1 MIPTDKEK
9 ARAEYLKK
17 FRSEGYSAR
26 SVSKNA
32 EEVAL
37 SKSQIA
43 NPAYGGSM
51 FEPGSYLPTVSSDT
65 NLGQP
70 IPSGRFI
77 DPRYPSG
84 ASEKRAAQLYGEEGF
99 YTDPAKYMEANTT
112 ELNSEQSLVDKGMSL
127 MERLFNYEDPSDLE
141 VLGVN
146 LSAVESVWDGFIKQ
160 LVGIE
165 NAKNLGLNALVSAM
179 PGGVQTYSFDDLA
192 DGNSFG
198 DIISG
203 NAGEINAPSTGQ
215 TIIAS
220 VAIEA
225 KRIREGK
232 ARAADVLL
240 MNPVTAPFI
249 LAALKAES
257 SPLQADGFDI
267 LDDEMREEAFSEGW
281 EKWTSGVTDAGLV
294 FADPLIGVGVVG
306 KVMKLGALGN
316 PGGKKF
322 GLQFGGMGDD
332 FIKDLD
338 EALPGSSGIEFV
350 DSEVARRSNPEVKVV
365 GEELVTVRGITAGE
379 AIVPSVR
386 PEITPIN
393 KPIPVELE
401 KKSPIA
407 KFIWDLFRVDEN
419 GDRVMTHAILSNDK
433 SFKLNPNKITI
444 VNQLMNSKSPAE
456 AVLVLKAMSGT
467 KGAIEQLA
475 LLAPDTANQ
484 TKLARR
490 MYANNASVWEESKKA
505 EIIASFDDQAN
516 SIRQSLGGI
525 KEQIATY
532 TRDVVE
538 TEGSNYPSGASTAGT
553 QMVPGEGTA
562 LKNLRDQENVYQ
574 QTLDEIDEL
583 KDMVENGTSVDDL
596 DASSAFYNPEKAR
609 LLFSDIMSQDDVI
622 TKEAL
627 QAITDT
633 GTMQRMFLPSK
644 NNSYSRMVMKSRER
658 TRNAAY
664 KYATEGTDILP
675 RKRFVEST
683 DGSATK
689 IRQWLPTAGSTS
701 SELFEKSGRF
711 ARNIRVWRWINAEN
725 PAGYISWKS
734 TGAIGA
740 EKEWDATL
748 DFDFFKGKPKT
759 FTRTKDEAGN
769 LLPKP
774 EVKYLGGAK
783 RKDELFAEFYAATN
797 GGDAPG
803 VLARIENDILAEMLE
818 FYGFS
823 NTPIKEI
830 TIQARKNKNAN
841 LESVSKLGYFTAR
854 EAGKDAPAIQTVAF
868 LESQMQTGTYMMNF
882 KEFEKVLQ
890 KKLASANGNTW
901 RTVINNTGNIP
912 SKATA
917 GYEIFNSLWRPAT
930 LLRLSYTQRNVFEGM
945 LRAMAYEASLAPVFW
960 PAVAAYKGISTKAG
974 KRRAKSGVR
983 QAQKAYDIESGGYKA
998 LRSEQIVAQ
1007 NRYNRISTAEKR
1019 MSENNPGEPQYVV
1032 YVKSNPDT
1040 KKFDDVPMGR
1050 SVTDNEY
1057 KGIKK
1062 QLYRNLEAAKGKAEA
1077 SLDQY
1082 ESQIYNTRFGKWR
1095 RNNLAEADVALDDK
1109 KTQRATLALPEYT
1122 RKTGTFDEADLD
1134 SLRKKYELE
1143 NAADL
1148 EIAMLEMQINALRF
1162 DPAAGM
1168 SMFADQAS
1176 RQRRIGSGSS
1186 MTPANILM
1194 GDAFTGPLSGINAS
1208 LMSAD
1213 HTITA
1218 QMSLAMNRNYNFWA
1232 DAVRQENV
1240 PITYLVNPEAY
1251 AVGITENINVASS
1264 SWIVR
1269 ELVLSDW
1276 DLDYVYREM
1285 TSTTPGKQFMVD
1297 LRLAQSNNIGANK
1310 AKYAPGEAYTRAEV
1324 DGNFEPNVDINGN
1337 VKELSLTER
1346 NALRRFTEG
1355 DNVESVRVTDP
1366 EIAQNYIM
1374 ETANII
1380 IRQFSDNPDLL
1391 ELLKQQSLKKKMNP
1405 QTVSG
1410 QPAILNR
1417 VGQADPID
1425 KNVANILNSLT
1436 RQQKENLGPT
1446 FGSGEIIETTD
1457 KVREQY
1463 RRTIKR
1469 LFQILGSI
1477 PEDYVTRGPFYN
1489 NRFKETRNM
1498 LIDSYLYRTGQK
1510 ARGKKVKPLKT
1521 KSGANVPN
1529 SIETPQF
1536 DIPSGELGRITAQ
1549 AHKQALQETREWM
1562 YTIERRTN
1570 LGKYGEWIWPFI
1582 SAQQNSMTV
1591 AGKLLYKDP
1600 ALGPAIVDIWKFPER
1615 LGVED
1620 DEGNLTLPM
1629 PSKWIQEMFDDPDIP
1644 FIGGILDEF
1653 DTITIPK
1660 NGLNVAMPESGFG
1673 IIPRPMP
1680 LVQVAASELMKQGMF
1695 STEAPEGLKSVFG
1708 EEDAKIYWGLL
1719 KDYIY
1724 GEEQGASD
1732 QFMSWNKVI
1741 PAYAQKFLY
1750 SKQELSAQYGY
1761 AYKTHMD
1768 TQILR
1773 FKGGERDEPPTIDE
1787 INKRTT
1793 NGLLF
1798 QMLGNQGIP
1807 TPFTPHPIITRPSIS
1822 GPLSAIT
1829 DYYRELQ
1836 ASDPLNASMNLSS
1849 QLGDWAVPVA
1859 MGKVNKNV
1867 GGASSTPEVISDIG
1881 TLDDLIRQST
1891 TLVGPNDLNVLGM
1904 LVNNRIPNEK
1914 YEDGSYKKQEFD
1926 SSSYN
1931 VLKSKDI
1938 AGTSAE
1944 WIEGLSP
1951 EEAAL
1956 ERERVAGWAKWR
1968 AAIDQLDAQMFS
1980 AGLTSYMQVA
1990 AKPYKDAKDR
2000 LKANMFANPD
2010 YAGWVID
2017 YQDTGGTKTQ
2027 SAIRVLDKA
2036 VQDSTFRDLLLN
2048 SNKEKLLAT
2057 MINYLDTRRLLVAA
2071 LAETGKGIN
2080 AEGNERFKI
2089 AWDAARLAFRNGNP
2103 RWAEIE
2109 SLYLSAD
2116 ADLPDVGNWQQ
2127 QLEGAVR

>member
-17 FRSEGYSAR
+17 FRSEDYSAR

-37 SKSQIA
+37 SESQIA

-51 FEPGSYLPTVSSDT
+51 FEPGSYLPRVSSDT

-70 IPSGRFI
+70 IPSGRYI
-77 DPRYPSG
+77 DPRYPSN
-84 ASEKRAAQLYGEEGF
+84 ASEKRAAQLFGEEGF
-99 YTDPAKYMEANTT
+99 YTDPAKYMEANAE
-112 ELNSEQSLVDKGMSL
+112 ELNNEQSLIDKGKSL
-127 MERLFNYEDPSDLE
+127 MSRLFDYEDDSDFE
-141 VLGVN
+141 MLGVN

-160 LVGIE
+160 VIGIE
-165 NAKNLGLNALVSAM
+165 RGTMLGINALVSAM

-198 DIISG
+198 DIITGNSG
-203 NAGEINAPSTGQ
+203 ELNVPSVGQ
-215 TIIAS
+215 TAVAS

-232 ARAADVLL
+232 ARLADVLL
-240 MNPVTAPFI
+240 MNPATAPFL

-267 LDDEMREEAFSEGW
+267 LNDEMREEAFSEGW
-281 EKWTSGVTDAGLV
+281 EKWASGITDAGMI
-294 FADPLIGVGVVG
+294 FADPLIGVGVAT

-322 GLQFGGMGDD
+322 GDQMSTAA
-332 FIKDLD
+332 D
-338 EALPGSSGIEFV
+338 EVLEIAEGIVPNSTGVEFV
-350 DSEVARRSNPEVKVV
+350 NSEVARRLNPEISMQS
-365 GEELVTVRGITAGE
+365 GDLVTVPGIAAGE
-379 AIVPSVR
+379 AVVPTVR
-386 PEITPIN
+386 PPLAPFVGDVP
-393 KPIPVELE
+393 KELD
-401 KKSPIA
+401 KNPLGKWL
-407 KFIWDLFRVDEN
+407 WDLHRVDEN
-419 GDRVMTHAILSNDK
+419 GDRVMTASILSKDK
-433 SFKLNPNKITI
+433 SLRQNTNRTTV
-444 VNQLMNSKSPAE
+444 VNLLMQSKSPAE
-456 AVLVLKAMSGT
+456 SMLIIKAMSGS
-467 KGAIEQLA
+467 KGAVDQLKVLSPA
-475 LLAPDTANQ
+475 VGEQ

-490 MYANNASVWEESKKA
+490 AFASNASVWEESKKA

-516 SIRQSLGGI
+516 NLRQTLNGV
-525 KEQIATY
+525 KEQIQDIVRGVGSEGVPVEKFNTLEALKSQ
-532 TRDVVE
+532 RDVYE
-538 TEGSNYPSGASTAGT
+538 
-553 QMVPGEGTA
+553 
-562 LKNLRDQENVYQ
+562 
-574 QTLDEIDEL
+574 QTLLEIDEL
-583 KDMVENGTSVDDL
+583 KDLVKSGDPLDQLDFTS
-596 DASSAFYNPEKAR
+596 SFYNEDKAK

-622 TKEAL
+622 TREAIE
-627 QAITDT
+627 AITDT
-633 GTMQRMFLPSK
+633 GMSQRMFLPTK
-644 NNSYSRMVMKSRER
+644 DNAYSRMVMKSRER

-664 KYATEGTDILP
+664 KYASEGTDILP
-675 RKRFVEST
+675 RARYVTSA
-683 DGSATK
+683 DGTADK
-689 IRQWLPTAGSTS
+689 IRQWIPTAGSTS
-701 SELFEKSGRF
+701 SELFETSGRF

-748 DFDFFKGKPKT
+748 DFDFFKGDPKT
-759 FTRTKDEAGN
+759 FTRTKNELGE
-769 LLPKP
+769 LLPEP
-774 EVKYLGGAK
+774 EIVSFGGAK
-783 RKDELFAEFYAATN
+783 RKDELFARFYESMN
-797 GGDAPG
+797 GGDPKI
-803 VLARIENDILAEMLE
+803 VLEEIEKEILEEMMT
-818 FYGFS
+818 FYGFAD
-823 NTPIKEI
+823 NTILEI
-830 TIQARKNKNAN
+830 SQQAKKNKNRN
-841 LESVSKLGYFTAR
+841 LEITAKLGYFVER
-854 EAGKDAPAIQTVAF
+854 NGDEGDNAIQSVAF
-868 LESQMQTGTYMMNF
+868 LDSQMSSGTYMMNF

-890 KKLASANGNTW
+890 KKLASENGSSW
-901 RTVINNTGNIP
+901 RTAIN
-912 SKATA
+912 TA
-917 GYEIFNSLWRPAT
+917 GNAATGGYQIFNSLWRPAT

-945 LRAMAYEASLAPVFW
+945 IRAMAYEASLAPLFW

-974 KRRAKSGVR
+974 KRKSRKGVA
-983 QAQKAYDIESGGYKA
+983 QAQKAYDIQEGGYKA
-998 LRSEQIVAQ
+998 LRSNQILAQ
-1007 NRYNRISTAEKR
+1007 NRYNRISTATKQ
-1019 MSENNPGEPQYVV
+1019 MSFKSKAGEPRYTVFLEWDAD
-1032 YVKSNPDT
+1032 S
-1040 KKFDDVPMGR
+1040 KKLVERPNGR
-1050 SVTDNEY
+1050 SVSDDEYFGLKERVKRDLDNAD
-1057 KGIKK
+1057 G
-1062 QLYRNLEAAKGKAEA
+1062 QADA
-1077 SLDQY
+1077 SLEKY
-1082 ESQIYNTRFGKWR
+1082 ESQISKTRFGKWR
-1095 RNNLAEADVALDDK
+1095 RKNLAEADAVLAEK
-1109 KTQRATLALPEYT
+1109 IAQRDA
-1122 RKTGTFDEADLD
+1122 RKTTRFVEADRLNVD
-1134 SLRKKYELE
+1134 DLESFRKQFELE
-1143 NAADL
+1143 GAADL
-1148 EIAMLEMQINALRF
+1148 EISMLEMQIKALRY

-1186 MTPANILM
+1186 MTPAGVLS

-1213 HTITA
+1213 NTVTA
-1218 QMSLAMNRNYNFWA
+1218 QLSLAMNRNYNFYA
-1232 DAVRQENV
+1232 DAVRQQNV
-1240 PITYLVNPEAY
+1240 PITYGGSPKEYVA
-1251 AVGITENINVASS
+1251 GITENINVASS
-1264 SWIVR
+1264 SWVVR
-1269 ELVLSDW
+1269 ELILNDW
-1276 DLDYVYREM
+1276 NMETVYRLM
-1285 TSTTPGKQFMVD
+1285 TTTDEGKQFMVD
-1297 LRLAQSNNIGANK
+1297 LRLAQSDNIGANK
-1310 AKYAPGEAYTRAEV
+1310 ARYAPGEAYTRGKNKEGNYDASEKKGDPVPLVEV
-1324 DGNFEPNVDINGN
+1324 KQRE
-1337 VKELSLTER
+1337 
-1346 NALRRFTEG
+1346 ALRKFSEG
-1355 DNVESVRVTDP
+1355 SSVGTVRVTNP

-1380 IRQFSDNPDLL
+1380 MRQFSDNPDLL
-1391 ELLKQQSLKKKMNP
+1391 ELLKQQSINKKMNP
-1405 QTVSG
+1405 QVNSG
-1410 QPAILNR
+1410 SPAIMNR

-1425 KNVANILNSLT
+1425 KNVANILKTLT
-1436 RQQKENLGPT
+1436 PEQKRNLGPT
-1446 FGSGEIIETTD
+1446 FGSGEILQSTD
-1457 KVREQY
+1457 KIREGY

-1469 LFQILGSI
+1469 MFQILGSI

-1498 LIDSYLYRTGQK
+1498 LIDSYLARTGQK
-1510 ARGKKVKPLKT
+1510 TRGKKVKPLKT

-1536 DIPSGELGRITAQ
+1536 DIPAKEIGRITAQ

-1591 AGKLLYKDP
+1591 VGKLLYKEP
-1600 ALGPAIVDIWKFPER
+1600 WLGPMVADVWKFPER

-1620 DEGNLTLPM
+1620 DEGNLTMPM
-1629 PSKWIQEMFDDPDIP
+1629 PSEWIQEMFDDPDTP
-1644 FIGGILDEF
+1644 LIGGALDEF
-1653 DTITIPK
+1653 DMITIPK
-1660 NGLNVAMPESGFG
+1660 NGLNVMMPESGFG
-1673 IIPRPMP
+1673 IAPRPMP
-1680 LVQVAASELMKQGMF
+1680 LVQVAASELMKKGMF
-1695 STEAPEGLKSVFG
+1695 STEAPEGLKNVLG
-1708 EEDAKIYWGLL
+1708 EEDAATYWGLL

-1732 QFMSWNKVI
+1732 QFMSWNKVV
-1741 PAYAQKFLY
+1741 PAYLQKFYY
-1750 SKQELSAQYGY
+1750 SQSELSAQYGY
-1761 AYKTHMD
+1761 AYKTHLD
-1768 TQILR
+1768 TQTLR

-1807 TPFTPHPIITRPSIS
+1807 TPFTPYPIITRPAIK
-1822 GPLSAIT
+1822 GPTPVIT
-1829 DYYRELQ
+1829 EYYRELQ
-1836 ASDPLNASMNLSS
+1836 ASDSLNASMNLSR
-1849 QLGDWAVPVA
+1849 QLGDWAIPVA

-1867 GGASSTPEVISDIG
+1867 GGASSSPESISDIR
-1881 TLDDLIRQST
+1881 TLDSLIREST

-1904 LVNNRIPNEK
+1904 LVNNRIPNED
-1914 YEDGSYKKQEFD
+1914 YEKDPYKKMEFD

-1931 VLKSKDI
+1931 VLKSTTI
-1938 AGTSAE
+1938 AGTSDE
-1944 WIEGLSP
+1944 WTETLSP
-1951 EEAAL
+1951 EESAL

-2036 VQDSTFRDLLLN
+2036 VQDSTFRELLLDD
-2048 SNKEKLLAT
+2048 NKEKLLAT
-2057 MINYLDTRRLLVAA
+2057 MINYLDTRRLLVIA

-2089 AWDAARLAFRNGNP
+2089 AWDASRLAFRNGNA

-2116 ADLPDVGNWQQ
+2116 EDLPDIGNWQQ

>member
-1 MIPTDKEK
+1 VADE
-9 ARAEYLKK
+9 
-17 FRSEGYSAR
+17 
-26 SVSKNA
+26 
-32 EEVAL
+32 AL
-37 SKSQIA
+37 SSQQIA
-43 NPAYGGSM
+43 NPDFGGSP

-65 NLGQP
+65 KLGQP

-84 ASEKRAAQLYGEEGF
+84 ASEKRAAQLYGEDGF
-99 YTDPAKYMEANTT
+99 YSDPVKYMEANAT

-127 MERLFNYEDPSDLE
+127 MERLFNYEDQSDLE

-165 NAKNLGLNALVSAM
+165 DAKNLGLAALVSAA
-179 PGGVQTYSFDDLA
+179 PGGVQTYSFDDLS

-220 VAIEA
+220 VGIEA

-232 ARAADVLL
+232 TRAADVLL
-240 MNPVTAPFI
+240 MNPFTAPFI

-294 FADPLIGVGVVG
+294 FADPLIGVGVVA

-322 GLQFGGMGDD
+322 GGEFGGMSDQ

-338 EALPGSSGIEFV
+338 EAVDGSSGIDFV

-365 GEELVTVRGITAGE
+365 GGELVTVPGITAGE
-379 AIVPSVR
+379 AIAPSIR
-386 PEITPIN
+386 PKTTPIEGDV
-393 KPIPVELE
+393 PVKLE

-407 KFIWDLFRVDEN
+407 KFIWDLHRTDKN
-419 GDRVMTHAILSNDK
+419 GDRVMTHAILSKDK
-433 SFKLNPNKITI
+433 SLRQNTNRTTV
-444 VNQLMNSKSPAE
+444 VNLLMKSKSPAE
-456 AVLVLKAMSGT
+456 SVLILKAMSGT
-467 KGAIEQLA
+467 KGAIEQLK
-475 LLAPDTANQ
+475 LLSPDTANQ
-484 TKLARR
+484 TRLARR
-490 MYANNASVWEESKKA
+490 AYANHASVWEQSKKA

-516 SIRQSLGGI
+516 NIRQSLNGI
-525 KEQIATY
+525 KEQIDTY
-532 TRDVVE
+532 KRDVVD

-562 LKNLRDQENVYQ
+562 LQNLRNQENVYN
-574 QTLDEIDEL
+574 QTLNEIDEL
-583 KDMVENGTSVDDL
+583 KDMVENGTSADDL
-596 DASSAFYNPEKAR
+596 DAASAFYNPDKAKV
-609 LLFSDIMSQDDVI
+609 LFSDIMSQDDAI

-633 GTMQRMFLPSK
+633 GMSQRMFLPSK

-664 KYATEGTDILP
+664 KYASEGTDILP
-675 RKRFVEST
+675 RARFVTSA

-748 DFDFFKGKPKT
+748 DFDFFKGDPKT

-769 LLPKP
+769 LLPEP
-774 EVKYLGGAK
+774 EVKSFGGAA
-783 RKDELFAEFYAATN
+783 RKDELFAKFYQATN
-797 GGDAPG
+797 GGDAPS
-803 VLARIENDILAEMLE
+803 VLQKIEDTILEEMMT

-823 NTPIKEI
+823 STPIKEI
-830 TIQARKNKNAN
+830 TALARKNKNAN
-841 LESVSKLGYFTAR
+841 LDSVSKLGYFTAR
-854 EAGKDAPAIQTVAF
+854 EAGEEAPTVQTVAF

-912 SKATA
+912 SKVTS

-945 LRAMAYEASLAPVFW
+945 LRAMAYEASLAPLFW
-960 PAVAAYKGISTKAG
+960 PAVAAYKGVSTKAG

-998 LRSEQIVAQ
+998 LRNEQIVAQ
-1007 NRYNRISTAEKR
+1007 NRVNRINTAEKI
-1019 MSENNPGEPQYVV
+1019 MSKNNVGEPEYVV
-1032 YVKSNPDT
+1032 YLKSNPDT

-1050 SVTDNEY
+1050 SVTDDEY
-1057 KGIKK
+1057 KGIKE
-1062 QLYRNLEAAKGKAEA
+1062 QLDRNLEATKGKADA
-1077 SLDQY
+1077 SLSQY

-1095 RNNLAEADVALDDK
+1095 RKNLKEADAVLEQKELQRQMLDTTDFTGETDGLAEA
-1109 KTQRATLALPEYT
+1109 T
-1122 RKTGTFDEADLD
+1122 LD
-1134 SLRKKYELE
+1134 SSRKRYELE

-1148 EIAMLEMQINALRF
+1148 EIAMLQMQINALRY

-1168 SMFADQAS
+1168 SMFADQAA
-1176 RQRRIGSGSS
+1176 RQRRIGSGTS
-1186 MTPANILM
+1186 MSPDNVLR

-1213 HTITA
+1213 NTVTA
-1218 QMSLAMNRNYNFWA
+1218 QLSLAMNRNYNFYA
-1232 DAVRQENV
+1232 DAVRQQNV
-1240 PITYLVNPEAY
+1240 PITYLVNPKAY

-1264 SWIVR
+1264 SWVVR

-1276 DLDYVYREM
+1276 DLDYVYRTM
-1285 TSTTPGKQFMVD
+1285 TSTPAGKQFMVD
-1297 LRLAQSNNIGANK
+1297 LRLAQSTNIGANK
-1310 AKYAPGEAYTRAEV
+1310 ARYAPGEAYTRMGDE
-1324 DGNFEPNVDINGN
+1324 GNYEPNVGKDSP
-1337 VKELSLTER
+1337 VSKLTLKQR
-1346 NALRRFTEG
+1346 KALRKFTEG

-1366 EIAQNYIM
+1366 EVAQNYIM

-1425 KNVANILNSLT
+1425 KNVENILNSLT
-1436 RQQKENLGPT
+1436 RQQKEGLGPT

-1463 RRTIKR
+1463 RKTIKR

-1498 LIDSYLYRTGQK
+1498 LIDSYLSRTGQK

-1521 KSGANVPN
+1521 KSGADIPN
-1529 SIETPQF
+1529 SLETPQF
-1536 DIPSGELGRITAQ
+1536 DIPAGELGRITAQ

-1620 DEGNLTLPM
+1620 DEGNLTMPM
-1629 PSKWIQEMFDDPDIP
+1629 PSEWIQEMFDDPDIP
-1644 FIGGILDEF
+1644 FLGGILDEF
-1653 DTITIPK
+1653 DMITIPK
-1660 NGLNVAMPESGFG
+1660 NGLNVGMPESGFG

-1695 STEAPEGLKSVFG
+1695 STEAPEGLKSVLG

-1732 QFMSWNKVI
+1732 KFASYNKVI

-1761 AYKTHMD
+1761 AYKTHLD
-1768 TQILR
+1768 TQMLR

-1807 TPFTPHPIITRPSIS
+1807 TPFTPYPIITRPSIS

-1836 ASDPLNASMNLSS
+1836 ASDSLNASMNLSS

-1867 GGASSTPEVISDIG
+1867 GGASSTPEAISDIG
-1881 TLDDLIRQST
+1881 TLDDLIREST

-1938 AGTSAE
+1938 AGTSTE

-1968 AAIDQLDAQMFS
+1968 SAIDQLDAQMFS

-2027 SAIRVLDKA
+2027 SAIRVLDNA
-2036 VQDSTFRDLLLN
+2036 VQDPGFRDLLLGDD
-2048 SNKEKLLAT
+2048 KEKLLST
-2057 MINYLDTRRLLVAA
+2057 MVNYLQTRKLLVAA
-2071 LAETGKGIN
+2071 LADTGKGIN

-2089 AWDAARLAFRNGNP
+2089 MWDASRLAFRNGNQ

-2116 ADLPDVGNWQQ
+2116 VDLPNVGNWQD

>member
-1 MIPTDKEK
+1 MSSMDKEQE
-9 ARAEYLKK
+9 RAEYLKK
-17 FRSEGYSAR
+17 FRSENYSTR
-26 SVSKNA
+26 SVA
-32 EEVAL
+32 DEAL
-37 SKSQIA
+37 SSQQIA
-43 NPAYGGSM
+43 NPDFGGSP

-65 NLGQP
+65 KLGQP

-84 ASEKRAAQLYGEEGF
+84 ASEKRAAQLYGEDGF
-99 YTDPAKYMEANTT
+99 YSDPAKYMEANAT

-127 MERLFNYEDPSDLE
+127 MERLFNYEDQSDLE

-165 NAKNLGLNALVSAM
+165 DAKNLGLAALVSAA

-198 DIISG
+198 DIITG

-220 VAIEA
+220 IGIEA

-232 ARAADVLL
+232 TRVSDVLL

-249 LAALKAES
+249 LAALKAET

-281 EKWTSGVTDAGLV
+281 EKWTAGGTDAGLV
-294 FADPLIGVGVVG
+294 FADPLIGVGVVA

-316 PGGKKF
+316 PGSKKF
-322 GLQFGGMGDD
+322 GGEYGGMSDK
-332 FIKDLD
+332 FVKDLD
-338 EALPGSSGIEFV
+338 EALPGSSGIDFV

-365 GEELVTVRGITAGE
+365 GGEVVTVRGITAGE

-386 PEITPIN
+386 PKTTPID
-393 KPIPVELE
+393 KPVPVELE

-407 KFIWDLFRVDEN
+407 KFIWDLHRVDKN
-419 GDRVMTHAILSNDK
+419 GDRVMTHAILSKDK
-433 SFKLNPNKITI
+433 SLRQNPNRTTI
-444 VNQLMNSKSPAE
+444 VNLLMKPNSSPAE
-456 AVLVLKAMSGT
+456 SVLILKAMSGT
-467 KGAIEQLA
+467 KGAIEQLK
-475 LLAPDTANQ
+475 LLSPDTANQ
-484 TKLARR
+484 TRLARR
-490 MYANNASVWEESKKA
+490 EYANNASVWEQSKKA
-505 EIIASFDDQAN
+505 EVIASFDDQAN
-516 SIRQSLGGI
+516 NIRQSLNGI
-525 KEQIATY
+525 KEQIDTY
-532 TRDVVE
+532 TRDVVD

-553 QMVPGEGTA
+553 QTVPGEGTA
-562 LKNLRDQENVYQ
+562 LQNLRNQENVYN
-574 QTLDEIDEL
+574 QTLNEIDEL
-583 KDMVENGTSVDDL
+583 KDMVENGTSADDL
-596 DASSAFYNPEKAR
+596 DAASAFYNPDEAKV
-609 LLFSDIMSQDDVI
+609 LFSDIMSQDDAI

-633 GTMQRMFLPSK
+633 GMSQRMFLPSK

-675 RKRFVEST
+675 RARFVEST

-748 DFDFFKGKPKT
+748 DFDFFKGEPKT
-759 FTRTKDEAGN
+759 FTRTKDDAGN
-769 LLPKP
+769 LLPEPKI
-774 EVKYLGGAK
+774 ETFGGAQ
-783 RKDELFAEFYAATN
+783 RKDDLFAEFYQSMN

-803 VLARIENDILAEMLE
+803 VLARIENDILAEMMT

-823 NTPIKEI
+823 STPIKEI
-830 TIQARKNKNAN
+830 TALARKNKNAN
-841 LESVSKLGYFTAR
+841 LDSVSKLGYFTAR
-854 EAGKDAPAIQTVAF
+854 EAGEKNPTVQTVAF
-868 LESQMQTGTYMMNF
+868 LESQMQTGTYLMNF

-912 SKATA
+912 SKVTS

-945 LRAMAYEASLAPVFW
+945 LRAMAYEASLAPLFW
-960 PAVAAYKGISTKAG
+960 PAVAAYKGVSTKAG
-974 KRRAKSGVR
+974 KRRAKTGVR

-998 LRSEQIVAQ
+998 LRNEQIVAQ
-1007 NRYNRISTAEKR
+1007 NRVNRINTAEKI
-1019 MSENNPGEPQYVV
+1019 MSEDNVGEPEYVV
-1032 YVKSNPDT
+1032 YLKSNPDT

-1050 SVTDNEY
+1050 SVTDDEY

-1062 QLYRNLEAAKGKAEA
+1062 QLDRDLEATKGKADA

-1082 ESQIYNTRFGKWR
+1082 ESQIYKTRFGTWR
-1095 RNNLAEADVALDDK
+1095 RKNLKEADAVLDQKKLQRQILDTTDFTGETDGLAEA
-1109 KTQRATLALPEYT
+1109 T
-1122 RKTGTFDEADLD
+1122 LD
-1134 SLRKKYELE
+1134 SARKRFELE

-1148 EIAMLEMQINALRF
+1148 EIAMLEMQINALRY

-1168 SMFADQAS
+1168 SMFADQAA
-1176 RQRRIGSGSS
+1176 RQRRIGSGTS
-1186 MTPANILM
+1186 MSPDNVLR

-1208 LMSAD
+1208 LMSSD
-1213 HTITA
+1213 NTVTA
-1218 QMSLAMNRNYNFWA
+1218 QLSLAMNRNYNFYA
-1232 DAVRQENV
+1232 DAIRQQNV

-1264 SWIVR
+1264 SWVVR

-1276 DLDYVYREM
+1276 DLDHVYRAM
-1285 TSTTPGKQFMVD
+1285 TSTLDGKQFMVD
-1297 LRLAQSNNIGANK
+1297 LRLAQSTNIGANK
-1310 AKYAPGEAYTRAEV
+1310 AKYAPGEAYTRAGV
-1324 DGNFEPNVDINGN
+1324 DGDFEPNVQEGST
-1337 VKELSLTER
+1337 VKKLPIR
-1346 NALRRFTEG
+1346 QRDALRRFSEG

-1366 EIAQNYIM
+1366 EVAQNYII

-1391 ELLKQQSLKKKMNP
+1391 ALLKQQSLKKKMNP

-1425 KNVANILNSLT
+1425 KNVENILNSLT
-1436 RQQKENLGPT
+1436 RQQKEGLGPT

-1463 RRTIKR
+1463 RKTVKR

-1498 LIDSYLYRTGQK
+1498 LIDSYLSRTGQK

-1521 KSGANVPN
+1521 KSGADIPN
-1529 SIETPQF
+1529 SLETPQF
-1536 DIPSGELGRITAQ
+1536 DIPAGELGRITAQ

-1570 LGKYGEWIWPFI
+1570 LGKYGEWIFPFI

-1615 LGVED
+1615 LGIED

-1644 FIGGILDEF
+1644 FLGGILDEF
-1653 DTITIPK
+1653 DMITIPK
-1660 NGLNVAMPESGFG
+1660 NGLNVGFPESGFG
-1673 IIPRPMP
+1673 VIPRPMP

-1708 EEDAKIYWGLL
+1708 EEDAATYWGLL
-1719 KDYIY
+1719 KDYIF

-1732 QFMSWNKVI
+1732 KFMSYNKVI

-1761 AYKTHMD
+1761 AYKTHLD
-1768 TQILR
+1768 TQMLR

-1822 GPLSAIT
+1822 GPLNVIT

-1836 ASDPLNASMNLSS
+1836 ASDSLNASMNLSS

-1867 GGASSTPEVISDIG
+1867 GGASSAPEAISDIG
-1881 TLDDLIRQST
+1881 TLDALIRTST

-1926 SSSYN
+1926 SSSYS

-1938 AGTSAE
+1938 AGTSTE

-1968 AAIDQLDAQMFS
+1968 SAIDQLDAQMFS

-2027 SAIRVLDKA
+2027 SAIRVLDNA
-2036 VQDSTFRDLLLN
+2036 VQDPGFRDLLLGDG
-2048 SNKEKLLAT
+2048 KEKLLST
-2057 MINYLDTRRLLVAA
+2057 MVNYLQTRKLLVAA
-2071 LAETGKGIN
+2071 LADTGKGIN

-2089 AWDAARLAFRNGNP
+2089 MWDASRLAFRNGDQ

-2116 ADLPDVGNWQQ
+2116 VDLPNVGNWQD

>member
-1 MIPTDKEK
+1 MTPREREEE
-9 ARAEYLKK
+9 RAKYLKQFK
-17 FRSEGYSAR
+17 KEDYSSRRVAD
-26 SVSKNA
+26 
-32 EEVAL
+32 EAL
-37 SKSQIA
+37 SSQQIS
-43 NPAYGGSM
+43 NPDFGSDP
-51 FEPGSYLPTVSSDT
+51 FEPGAYLPTVSSDT
-65 NLGQP
+65 KLGQP

-84 ASEKRAAQLYGEEGF
+84 ASEKRAAQLYGEDGF
-99 YTDPAKYMEANTT
+99 YPDPAKYMEANAT

-127 MERLFNYEDPSDLE
+127 MERLFNYEDESDLE

-165 NAKNLGLNALVSAM
+165 DAKNLGLAALVSAA

-198 DIISG
+198 DIITG

-220 VAIEA
+220 IGLEA

-232 ARAADVLL
+232 ARASDVLL
-240 MNPVTAPFI
+240 MNPITAPFI

-257 SPLQADGFDI
+257 SPLQQDGFDI

-294 FADPLIGVGVVG
+294 FADPLIGVGVG
-306 KVMKLGALGN
+306 AKVMRLGLLGN
-316 PGGKKF
+316 PGSKKF
-322 GLQFGGMGDD
+322 GVEFGGMSDT
-332 FIKDLD
+332 FVKELD
-338 EALPGSSGIEFV
+338 EVLPNSSGINFV
-350 DSEVARRSNPEVKVV
+350 NSEVARRSNPEVEVV
-365 GEELVTVRGITAGE
+365 AQELVSVPRITAGE
-379 AIVPSVR
+379 VVTPPLR
-386 PEITPIN
+386 PELTKIN

-407 KFIWDLFRVDEN
+407 KFIWDLHRVDKN
-419 GDRVMTHAILSNDK
+419 GERVMTHAILSKDK
-433 SFKLNPNKITI
+433 SLRQNTNRTTV
-444 VNQLMNSKSPAE
+444 VNLLMKSNSPAE
-456 AVLVLKAMSGT
+456 SVLILQTMAGT
-467 KGAIEQLA
+467 KGAAQKLK
-475 LLAPDTANQ
+475 LLSPDSAEQ

-490 MYANNASVWEESKKA
+490 EFANNAGVWEQSKKT

-516 SIRQSLGGI
+516 SIRQSLDGI

-532 TRDVVE
+532 TRDAKDTAE
-538 TEGSNYPSGASTAGT
+538 EASNFPSGASTEGT
-553 QMVPGEGTA
+553 QMVPEGMT
-562 LKNLRDQENVYQ
+562 LRNLRNQEAVYV

-583 KDMVENGTSVDDL
+583 KDMVENGTSVDTL
-596 DASSAFYNPEKAR
+596 DATSSFYDPEKAR
-609 LLFSDIMSQDDVI
+609 LLFSDIMSQPDII
-622 TKEAL
+622 TQEAL
-627 QAITDT
+627 RAITDT
-633 GTMQRMFLPSK
+633 GLSQRMFLPSK
-644 NNSYSRMVMKSRER
+644 NNSYSRMVMQSRER

-675 RKRFVEST
+675 RARFVEST
-683 DGSATK
+683 DGSAKK

-701 SELFEKSGRF
+701 SELFEQSGRF

-734 TGAIGA
+734 TGAVGA

-748 DFDFFKGKPKT
+748 DFDFFKGDAKK
-759 FTRTKDEAGN
+759 FTRTMDEAGN
-769 LLPKP
+769 LLATP
-774 EVKYLGGAK
+774 ETKFFGGAE
-783 RKDELFAEFYAATN
+783 RKDKLFQKYYQSMN
-797 GGDAPG
+797 GGDPSS
-803 VLARIENDILAEMLE
+803 VLEKIEKTILTEMLE

-823 NTPIKEI
+823 NTPIAEI
-830 TIQARKNKNAN
+830 TAIARKNKNAN
-841 LESVSKLGYFTAR
+841 LESVKKLGYFTAK
-854 EAGKDAPAIQTVAF
+854 EAGEENPTVQTVAF

-945 LRAMAYEASLAPVFW
+945 LRAMAYEASLAPLFW
-960 PAVAAYKGISTKAG
+960 PAVAAYKGVATKAG
-974 KRRAKSGVR
+974 KRRAKSGVK

-998 LRSEQIVAQ
+998 LRNEQIVAQ
-1007 NRYNRISTAEKR
+1007 NRVNRINTAEKV
-1019 MSENNPGEPQYVV
+1019 MSKNNVGEPEYVV
-1032 YVKSNPDT
+1032 YLKSNPET
-1040 KKFDDVPMGR
+1040 KKFDNVPMGR
-1050 SVTDNEY
+1050 SVTDEEY

-1062 QLYRNLEAAKGKAEA
+1062 QLERDLEATKGKAEA
-1077 SLDQY
+1077 SLAQY
-1082 ESQIYNTRFGKWR
+1082 ELQIEKTRFGTWR
-1095 RNNLAEADVALDDK
+1095 NDNLEEADIALKAK
-1109 KTQRATLALPEYT
+1109 KDQRAIRRKELNEETKSTGPTGPE
-1122 RKTGTFDEADLD
+1122 DLE
-1134 SLRKKYELE
+1134 SFQKRYELE

-1148 EIAMLEMQINALRF
+1148 EIAMLEMQIDALRY

-1168 SMFADQAS
+1168 SMFADQAA
-1176 RQRRIGSGSS
+1176 RQRRIGSGTS
-1186 MTPANILM
+1186 MSPDNVLR

-1213 HTITA
+1213 NTVTA
-1218 QMSLAMNRNYNFWA
+1218 QLSLAMNRNYNFYA
-1232 DAVRQENV
+1232 DAIRQQNV
-1240 PITYLVNPEAY
+1240 PITYDANPKAY

-1269 ELVLSDW
+1269 ELVLNDW
-1276 DLDYVYREM
+1276 DLDHVYRAM
-1285 TSTTPGKQFMVD
+1285 TSTPDGKQFMVD
-1297 LRLAQSNNIGANK
+1297 LRLAQSSNINANK
-1310 AKYAPGEAYTRAEV
+1310 ARYAPGEAYTRAGDE
-1324 DGNFEPNVDINGN
+1324 GNYEPNVPKDGTVNRLTL
-1337 VKELSLTER
+1337 KERES
-1346 NALRRFTEG
+1346 LRRFTEG

-1366 EIAQNYIM
+1366 EVAQNYII

-1410 QPAILNR
+1410 QPQILNR

-1425 KNVANILNSLT
+1425 KNVENILKSMT
-1436 RQQKENLGPT
+1436 RQEKNNLGPT
-1446 FGSGEIIETTD
+1446 FGSGEIVQTTD
-1457 KVREQY
+1457 KVRESY

-1498 LIDSYLYRTGQK
+1498 LIDSYLSRTGQK

-1521 KSGANVPN
+1521 KSGAKIPN
-1529 SIETPQF
+1529 SLETPQF
-1536 DIPSGELGRITAQ
+1536 DIPAEELSRITAQ
-1549 AHKQALQETREWM
+1549 SHKQALQETREWM

-1591 AGKLLYKDP
+1591 LGKLLYKDP
-1600 ALGPAIVDIWKFPER
+1600 ALAPAIVDIWKFPER

-1629 PSKWIQEMFDDPDIP
+1629 PSEWVQEMFSDPDIP
-1644 FIGGILDEF
+1644 FLGGILDEF
-1653 DTITIPK
+1653 DMITIPK
-1660 NGLNVAMPESGFG
+1660 NGLNVGMPESGFG

-1680 LVQVAASELMKQGMF
+1680 LVQVGASQLMKMGMF
-1695 STEAPEGLKSVFG
+1695 STEAPEGLKSVLG
-1708 EEDAKIYWGLL
+1708 EEDAKVYWGLL

-1732 QFMSWNKVI
+1732 KFMSYNKVL

-1761 AYKTHMD
+1761 AYKTHLD
-1768 TQILR
+1768 TQMLR

-1798 QMLGNQGIP
+1798 QMLGNQGVP
-1807 TPFTPHPIITRPSIS
+1807 TPFTPYPIITRPSIS
-1822 GPLSAIT
+1822 GPTSVIT
-1829 DYYRELQ
+1829 EYYRELQ
-1836 ASDPLNASMNLSS
+1836 ASDSMNASMNLSS

-1859 MGKVNKNV
+1859 MGKVNRNV
-1867 GGASSTPEVISDIG
+1867 GGASSAPETISDIG
-1881 TLDDLIRQST
+1881 TLDDLIRESS

-1938 AGTSAE
+1938 AGTSKE

-1951 EEAAL
+1951 EEAAT

-1968 AAIDQLDAQMFS
+1968 SAIDQLDAQMFS

-2027 SAIRVLDKA
+2027 SAIRVLDNA
-2036 VQDSTFRDLLLN
+2036 VKNPGFRDLLLN
-2048 SNKEKLLAT
+2048 NDKERLLSTMVNYLQTRKLL
-2057 MINYLDTRRLLVAA
+2057 VSA

-2089 AWDAARLAFRNGNP
+2089 MWDSSRLAFANGNT
-2103 RWAEIE
+2103 RWAEIQ

-2116 ADLPDVGNWQQ
+2116 EDLPNVGNWQD